1 MREQYFYR
9 SAIDDAKTVPTCF
22 GVTTCQRYEKFM
34 PFLCHTSKIIRT
46 FASSYVTINQLNMK
60 QFFKMVFATICG
72 IAIFLVI
79 TGFFLV
85 ISLVGM
91 LASDSASTKVKENS
105 VFVIKLNGSLSER
118 SEESSPF
125 DEFLGMVDGSSMGLD
140 DLIAS
145 IRKAKNND
153 DIKGI
158 YLEGGSLSFDAPA
171 SAQQLRDALKD
182 FKQSGKWIVA
192 YADMYYQTSY
202 YVASVAD
209 KVYLNDHGSIDFKGL
224 GGKGEYMKGLYDK
237 LGIKYQVAKVGKYK
251 SYVESN
257 TQTGM
262 SEYDRE
268 QRTAYLTGIWNYWL
282 KEMAEARKV
291 KADDLNQ
298 LANDSVMAFADTKDY
313 VTAKLIDKVLFPEEI
328 KAEIK
333 GRLKLDKDDDIQ
345 QLTLSDMLNVKSDK
359 KDDGGKVAVYY
370 AYGSIV
376 DSESMNLLNGGGH
389 SIVGKSTAEDLRKL
403 ADDDDVKAVVFR
415 VNSGGGSAVA
425 SEQIR
430 HAIKLIKAK
439 KPVVVSMGGMAASG
453 GYWISSPASYIFA
466 EPTTITGSIG
476 IFGLIPNFSGLVT
489 DKLGITFDG
498 VTTNKFTDYEIDL
511 ILGKD
516 NTEIMKHMQTYIDH
530 GYQQFLDIVSEGRG
544 IKPAQVDSIGQGRV
558 WLATDAQK
566 IKLVDQLGSL
576 DDAVKKAA
584 ELAKLSEY
592 YTETYPGK
600 GSWLD
605 TFMPKEDKG
614 TYLDS
619 QLQKELKAFLGDLYE
634 PLMEIRQTVKD
645 GSHIQARMLDDVR
658 MK

>member
-1 MREQYFYR
+1 
-9 SAIDDAKTVPTCF
+9 
-22 GVTTCQRYEKFM
+22 
-34 PFLCHTSKIIRT
+34 
-46 FASSYVTINQLNMK
+46 MK

-72 IAIFLVI
+72 IVIFLLI

-105 VFVIKLNGSLSER
+105 VFVIKMNGIVSER
-118 SEESSPF
+118 SEEDSPLNGL
-125 DEFLGMVDGSSMGLD
+125 LGASELSNMGLD

-145 IRKAKNND
+145 IRKAKSND

-158 YLEGGSLSFDAPA
+158 YLEGGILSFDAPA

-192 YADMYYQTSY
+192 YADQYYQAAY

-209 KVYLNDHGSIDFKGL
+209 NIYLNDHGMINFTGL
-224 GGKGEYMKGLYDK
+224 GGKGEYYKGLYDK

-257 TQTGM
+257 TLTGM

-282 KEMAEARKV
+282 KDIAESRKV
-291 KADDLNQ
+291 KAESLNQ
-298 LANDSVMAFADTKDY
+298 LANDSIMAFADTKDY

-333 GRLKLDKDDDIQ
+333 SRLKLDKDDDIQ

-359 KDDGGKVAVYY
+359 KDDGDKVAVYY
-370 AYGSIV
+370 AYGNIV
-376 DSESMNLLNGGGH
+376 DSETMNLLSGGDH
-389 SIVGKSTAEDLRKL
+389 SIVGKTTAEDMRKL

-430 HAIKLIKAK
+430 HAIKLLKAK
-439 KPVVVSMGGMAASG
+439 KPVVVSMGGGAASG
-453 GYWISSPASYIFA
+453 GYWISSPANYIVA

-489 DKLGITFDG
+489 DKLGVTFDG
-498 VTTNKFTDYEIDL
+498 VTTNKFTDYETDL

-516 NTEIMKHMQTYIDH
+516 NAEIMKYMQTYVDH

-544 IKPAQVDSIGQGRV
+544 MKPAQVDSIAQGRV
-558 WLATDAQK
+558 WLASDALK

-584 ELAKLSEY
+584 ELAKLKEY

-605 TFMPKEDKG
+605 TFMPKENRG
-614 TYLDS
+614 TYLDGK
-619 QLQKELKAFLGDLYE
+619 LQEELKVFLGDLYE

-645 GSHIQARMLDDVR
+645 GSHMQARMLDDIRV
-658 MK
+658 K

>member
-1 MREQYFYR
+1 
-9 SAIDDAKTVPTCF
+9 
-22 GVTTCQRYEKFM
+22 
-34 PFLCHTSKIIRT
+34 
-46 FASSYVTINQLNMK
+46 MK
-60 QFFKMVFATICG
+60 QFFKMTLATICG
-72 IAIFLVI
+72 IVIFTLI
-79 TGFFLV
+79 MGFFFV
-85 ISLVGM
+85 ISILGM
-91 LASDSASTKVKENS
+91 VASDSASTKIKENS
-105 VFVIKLNGSLSER
+105 VFVIKMDGSLSER
-118 SEESSPF
+118 SEEGSPI
-125 DEFLGMVDGSSMGLD
+125 DSFLGMADMSSIGLD

-145 IRKAKNND
+145 IRKAKAND

-158 YLEGGSLSFDAPA
+158 YLEGGALSFDSPA

-182 FKQSGKWIVA
+182 FKKSGKWIVA
-192 YADMYYQTSY
+192 YADRYYQYSY
-202 YVASVAD
+202 FVVSVAD
-209 KVYLNDHGSIDFKGL
+209 KVYINDHGTVDFKGL

-257 TQTGM
+257 TLTGM
-262 SEYDRE
+262 SDYDRE
-268 QRTAYLTGIWNYWL
+268 QRTALYTGIWNYWL
-282 KEMAEARKV
+282 KEIAEARNV
-291 KADDLNQ
+291 KAEDLNQ
-298 LANDSVMAFADTKDY
+298 LANDSIMAFANTKDY

-333 GRLKLDKDDDIQ
+333 GRLKLDKDDDIP
-345 QLTLSDMLNVKSDK
+345 QLTLSDMLNAKADK
-359 KDDGGKVAVYY
+359 NDDGEKVAIYY

-376 DSESMNLLNGGGH
+376 DSESMNLLQGGGH
-389 SIVGKSTAEDLRKL
+389 CIVGKTTAEDLRKL

-430 HAIKLIKAK
+430 HAVKLLKAK
-439 KPVVVSMGGMAASG
+439 KPVVVSMGGAAASG
-453 GYWISSPASYIFA
+453 GYWISSPANYIFA

-489 DKLGITFDG
+489 DKLGVTFDG
-498 VTTNKFTDYEIDL
+498 VTTNKFTDYDTDL

-516 NTEIMKHMQTYIDH
+516 NTEIMKHLQTYIDN

-544 IKPAQVDSIGQGRV
+544 MKPAQVDSIGQGRV
-558 WLATDAQK
+558 WLASDALK

-584 ELAKLSEY
+584 ELAKLKEY
-592 YTETYPGK
+592 HTSTYPGK
-600 GSWLD
+600 ADWLD
-605 TFMPKEDKG
+605 TFLPKEDKG

-619 QLQKELKAFLGDLYE
+619 KLQQELKALLGDLYE

-645 GSHIQARMLDDVR
+645 GSHLQARMLEDIR
-658 MK
+658 AK

>member
-1 MREQYFYR
+1 
-9 SAIDDAKTVPTCF
+9 
-22 GVTTCQRYEKFM
+22 
-34 PFLCHTSKIIRT
+34 
-46 FASSYVTINQLNMK
+46 MK
-60 QFFKMVFATICG
+60 QFFKMTFATVCG
-72 IAIFLVI
+72 ITIFLLI

-105 VFVIKLNGSLSER
+105 VFVIKLNGTLSER
-118 SEESSPF
+118 SEEDSP
-125 DEFLGMVDGSSMGLD
+125 LGALMGMGDASAMGLD
-140 DLIAS
+140 DLVAS
-145 IRKAKNND
+145 IRKAKDNE

-171 SAQQLRDALKD
+171 TAQQLRDALKD

-192 YADMYYQTSY
+192 YADQYYQTSY

-209 KVYLNDHGSIDFKGL
+209 NIYLNDHGSVDFKGL
-224 GGKGEYMKGLYDK
+224 GGKGEYYKGLFDK

-251 SYVESN
+251 SYVERN
-257 TQTGM
+257 TLTGM

-268 QRTAYLTGIWNYWL
+268 QRSAYLTGIWNYWV
-282 KEMAEARKV
+282 KEIAESRKA
-291 KADDLNQ
+291 KIEDLNQ
-298 LANDSVMAFADTKDY
+298 LANDSVMALADTKDY
-313 VTAKLIDKVLFPEEI
+313 VSAKLIDKVIFPEEI
-328 KAEIK
+328 KTEIK
-333 GRLKLDKDDDIQ
+333 NRLKLDKDDEIP
-345 QLTLSDMLNVKSDK
+345 QLTLSDMLNVKSTKDK
-359 KDDGGKVAVYY
+359 DGEKVAIYY

-376 DSESMNLLNGGGH
+376 DSETMNLLDGGGH
-389 SIVGKSTAEDLRKL
+389 CIIGKSTAEDLRKL

-430 HAIKLIKAK
+430 HAVKLLKAK

-476 IFGLIPNFSGLVT
+476 IFGLIPNLSGLVT
-489 DKLGITFDG
+489 DKLGVTFDG
-498 VTTNKFTDYEIDL
+498 VTTHKFTDYETDL

-516 NTEIMKHMQTYIDH
+516 NAEIMKHLQTYIDH
-530 GYQQFLDIVSEGRG
+530 GYLDFLDIVSEGRG
-544 IKPAQVDSIGQGRV
+544 MKPDQVDSIGQGRV
-558 WLATDAQK
+558 WLATDALG
-566 IKLVDQLGSL
+566 INLVDKLGSI

-584 ELAKLSEY
+584 ELAKLKEY

-605 TFMPKEDKG
+605 SFMPKEDKG
-614 TYLDS
+614 TYLDGK
-619 QLQKELKAFLGDLYE
+619 LQEELKALLGDLYE

-645 GSHIQARMLDDVR
+645 GSHLQARMLDDVR
-658 MK
+658 VK